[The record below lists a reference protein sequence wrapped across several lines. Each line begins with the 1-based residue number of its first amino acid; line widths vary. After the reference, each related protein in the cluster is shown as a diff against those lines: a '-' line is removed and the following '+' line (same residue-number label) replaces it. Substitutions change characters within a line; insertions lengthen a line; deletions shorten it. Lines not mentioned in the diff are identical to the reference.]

1 MLSIASYQKY
11 TLPGCPLLTNIK
23 NKKEVQVPWTH
34 FILYKVLC
42 NTLPN
47 GFYQPLMLP
56 VPLFHWSLQNTVLE
70 IIYLYFC
77 YLLFYFPTSS
87 CTYLPHDRPINDR
100 LLGQRILISS
110 EKPAHKKKVAYYL
123 EDHLTQ
129 EFRLLLKREGCRSLL
144 QASWCC
150 NPLFLQLFFE

>member
-1 MLSIASYQKY
+1 MLSIASYQKH

-70 IIYLYFC
+70 IIYL
-77 YLLFYFPTSS
+77 LLLLPVILFPHVQVVLLTSWQANKS
-87 CTYLPHDRPINDR
+87 TDYWGKEYWFHLKS
-100 LLGQRILISS
+100 QRT
-110 EKPAHKKKVAYYL
+110 KKKVAYYL

-129 EFRLLLKREGCRSLL
+129 VRI
-144 QASWCC
+144 
-150 NPLFLQLFFE
+150 